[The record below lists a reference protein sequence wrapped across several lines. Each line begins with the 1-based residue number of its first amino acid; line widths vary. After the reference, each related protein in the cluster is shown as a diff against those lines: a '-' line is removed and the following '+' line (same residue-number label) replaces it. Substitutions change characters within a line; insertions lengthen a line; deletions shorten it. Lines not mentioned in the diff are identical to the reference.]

1 MSASNG
7 LIQAGYTS
15 SSQDSRSQES
25 SRGFD
30 INSERSL
37 IGIPPAEPDEH
48 DRGLFF
54 FFDSWTGQP
63 SQSSAS
69 EESEYT
75 VPEESSK
82 ASPPDHSASL
92 PPAMTP
98 QSDLDLQRMEDSQSR
113 LKGSRASSASGYD
126 VPDTPSG
133 SGSASLGTN
142 QAHSSQLLL
151 QTQSGSWT
159 SDIRTPTPLSPSP
172 NRTNSDL
179 IDPLEGIN
187 NPRDTII
194 INQEDLDFLQLLK
207 AWEVQG
213 QPNNSDDGLSPLHY
227 PGRNS
232 RQDAPNESKLLEGTK
247 KKKKKKSHHL
257 RSYPSDLV
265 VRHKDDPK
273 AQVGKKERR
282 PLTDEERK
290 RARALREI
298 GVCLRCLF
306 NHETCGLG
314 DVCPRC
320 RALKKPRIWMLA
332 CVRMR
337 LGEAELHRT
346 GALSFPEGL
355 PVIDTWTSV
364 INVPVSLYNIGT
376 VDRSPTP
383 ESRPRLQIVCREHT
397 PIPGVRSSKSWTKGA
412 DKIDIPLPT
421 YAMTGFQLRETAK
434 KMDELVDRQYATLV
448 AELGIDQ
455 DEIVARTLSEAVRKA
470 DKCSTLK
477 NALRISVMSRLAS
490 KSFNI
495 YGAITLG
502 IQQEQDPD
510 CPYYNRIPIPPLL
523 DAQLDSLWMTKMAVL
538 RKKVLT
544 ELRAMIAQRGRKHW
558 LMIFLT
564 ILVLLFNLE
573 FLYQNQNEQTNHYQE
588 RTFRQRSMLESWE
601 RSAKILMAHFHT
613 ICHGNIPLSVDWNEE
628 VRNAAEVDEQS
639 LDFLTRLK
647 GLVRSREGELSVRAK
662 GVAGDPLVWIS
673 ALFLPHEGE

>member
-306 NHETCGLG
+306 NHET
-314 DVCPRC
+314 V
-320 RALKKPRIWMLA
+320 
-332 CVRMR
+332 
-337 LGEAELHRT
+337 
-346 GALSFPEGL
+346 
-355 PVIDTWTSV
+355 SV
-364 INVPVSLYNIGT
+364 G
-376 VDRSPTP
+376 R
-383 ESRPRLQIVCREHT
+383 
-397 PIPGVRSSKSWTKGA
+397 RSSQIMFG
-412 DKIDIPLPT
+412 P
-421 YAMTGFQLRETAK
+421 
-434 KMDELVDRQYATLV
+434 
-448 AELGIDQ
+448 
-455 DEIVARTLSEAVRKA
+455 
-470 DKCSTLK
+470 C
-477 NALRISVMSRLAS
+477 
-490 KSFNI
+490 
-495 YGAITLG
+495 
-502 IQQEQDPD
+502 
-510 CPYYNRIPIPPLL
+510 
-523 DAQLDSLWMTKMAVL
+523 
-538 RKKVLT
+538 
-544 ELRAMIAQRGRKHW
+544 
-558 LMIFLT
+558 
-564 ILVLLFNLE
+564 
-573 FLYQNQNEQTNHYQE
+573 
-588 RTFRQRSMLESWE
+588 
-601 RSAKILMAHFHT
+601 
-613 ICHGNIPLSVDWNEE
+613 
-628 VRNAAEVDEQS
+628 
-639 LDFLTRLK
+639 
-647 GLVRSREGELSVRAK
+647 
-662 GVAGDPLVWIS
+662 
-673 ALFLPHEGE
+673 